1 MKRLIYLIGFVVL
14 SASVFAVT
22 YPSRPYRSN
31 GRLYQTSDAIVGQ
44 HASSSSGQTFTFGT
58 TNNDMLDNAGI
69 LGSGSTSSISSEIS
83 NNGGINTE
91 PIQFATTTL
100 DTKVSTLRYG
110 GPPSTE
116 GDDPDNPDLWQPIG
130 DAPIGIILMALIY
143 ALCRLI
149 RQKRSQSSDCQLAD

>member
-44 HASSSSGQTFTFGT
+44 HASNSSGQTFTYGT

-69 LGSGSTSSISSEIS
+69 LGPGYTSSLSSGIS

-91 PIQFATTTL
+91 PIQFASTTF
-100 DTKVSTLRYG
+100 DTKVSVPRY

-130 DAPIGIILMALIY
+130 DAPIVIILMALIY
-143 ALCRLI
+143 ALCRFI
-149 RQKRSQSSDCQLAD
+149 RQKRSQSSDC

>member
-44 HASSSSGQTFTFGT
+44 HASSNSGQSFSVGSYNTE
-58 TNNDMLDNAGI
+58 MLDNNS
-69 LGSGSTSSISSEIS
+69 SGLASLPTFSGNSTDYSISA
-83 NNGGINTE
+83 E
-91 PIQFATTTL
+91 PAQFASTTF
-100 DTKVSTLRYG
+100 DTKVSVPRY

-130 DAPIGIILMALIY
+130 DAPIVIILMALIY
-143 ALCRLI
+143 ALCRFI